1 MNSYSSN
8 TKKYIFVFVALAVLT
23 VLELAATE
31 IDGSLYFL
39 KALSLTLLA
48 VVKAAMVA
56 YWFMHLDHEKAWL
69 KFIALVPIS
78 AVLFTVVVALDSI
91 YRSREFLEQFK
102 MPTAGLIAV
111 LLVALGVLKS
121 FIYIKD
127 KKRHGK

>member
-1 MNSYSSN
+1 MNSQKSN
-8 TKKYIFVFVALAVLT
+8 IKKYILVFIALAILT

-31 IDGSLYFL
+31 MGADLYFL

-48 VVKAAMVA
+48 VLKAAMVA
-56 YWFMHLDHEKAWL
+56 YWFMHIEHERPWL
-69 KFIALVPIS
+69 TFIALVPIS

-91 YRSREFLEQFK
+91 YRAREFFEQFK

-111 LLVALGVLKS
+111 LLLALVILKS